1 MLVCHPSGA
10 LEIGEHLLLGA
21 SPGVGSSGERRK
33 LLKELE
39 VSSGS
44 VFHSDGTVELVA
56 RHWSELPALRG
67 MVYPRS
73 RYDVWCFWLLSS
85 TCFLQPLLEL
95 GKALPSR

>member
-10 LEIGEHLLLGA
+10 LKIGEHLLLGA

-44 VFHSDGTVELVA
+44 FILMGLWSLLQGTGVNC
-56 RHWSELPALRG
+56 LP
-67 MVYPRS
+67 
-73 RYDVWCFWLLSS
+73 
-85 TCFLQPLLEL
+85 
-95 GKALPSR
+95 